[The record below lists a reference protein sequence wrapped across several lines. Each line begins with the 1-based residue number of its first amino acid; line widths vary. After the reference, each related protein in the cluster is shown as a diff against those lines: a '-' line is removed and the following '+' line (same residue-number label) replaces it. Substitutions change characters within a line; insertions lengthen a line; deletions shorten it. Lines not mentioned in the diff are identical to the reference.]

1 MFDLITGTNQ
11 RPLRER
17 APASKVAAVTIHA
30 GLLVVLISIPLLRVD
45 VPLPQLPTIMA
56 FVSPSPAAP
65 PPAPPPPALQ
75 RRNSPEQPEQPEGLV
90 PSQSVTAPTLET
102 SDVKAE
108 PTTGNGGV
116 AAEGGVEGG
125 AQGGTSGGIVG
136 GLVTAQPP
144 PPPPPAPAAPV
155 RITGQLVTPALLN
168 RVEPVYPA
176 AASEAH
182 LSGSVI
188 LEVVVDTQGRV
199 ESVKVLRSRHPWL
212 DNAAIQ
218 AIREWRYSPLVLNG
232 SPTPFVLTVTFTFHV
247 AD

>member
-1 MFDLITGTNQ
+1 MFDLITGSNQ

-30 GLLVVLISIPLLRVD
+30 GLLIVLFSIPLLRVE

-56 FVSPSPAAP
+56 FVAPSPAAP
-65 PPAPPPPALQ
+65 PAAPPPPAPQ
-75 RRNSPEQPEQPEGLV
+75 RRNSPEQPEGPV

-108 PTTGNGGV
+108 PTAGNSGM
-116 AAEGGVEGG
+116 AAESGVQGG

-136 GLVTAQPP
+136 GLVSAQPP

-155 RITGQLVTPALLN
+155 RITGQMVAPALLH

-182 LSGSVI
+182 LSGLVI

-218 AIREWRYSPLVLNG
+218 ALREWRYSPLVLNG
-232 SPTPFVLTVTFTFHV
+232 NPTPFVLTVTFSFHV
-247 AD
+247 TD